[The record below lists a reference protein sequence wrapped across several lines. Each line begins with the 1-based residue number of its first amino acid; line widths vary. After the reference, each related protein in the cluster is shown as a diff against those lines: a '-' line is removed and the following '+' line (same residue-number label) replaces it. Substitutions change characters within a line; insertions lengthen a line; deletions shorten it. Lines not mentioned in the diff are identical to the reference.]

1 MIHFIRLTRP
11 VNLLVII
18 LTMYVIH
25 ALFLSYTQFDLVEGG
40 YKALLIDGVKDIY
53 FLLLVLSTV
62 LIAAAGNIINDYFD
76 VKIDRINKPE
86 KLIVDRY
93 VPKRKAILVHTIL
106 NGIAIAMALLILI
119 GRHNYWPLVFHFA
132 TTSALW
138 MYSGVLKRKFLT
150 GNITI
155 GVLTAM
161 VPMLVYLY
169 DKNYYGAML
178 QNQQDHITSFHF
190 MAYFA
195 LFAFCT
201 TLIREI
207 QKDFA
212 DMKGDS
218 FYGCQTVPLYM
229 GIKKGR
235 LILLSLFFTTIVIF
249 VVLYFMFAK
258 QTTLNGIFFGV
269 ITFLMLVSFIQTY
282 MAVKRPAWQNAALTM
297 KLVMVTAILFFAVKI
312 YAQQP

>member
-1 MIHFIRLTRP
+1 MC
-11 VNLLVII
+11 VV
-18 LTMYVIH
+18 H
-25 ALFLSYTQFDLVEGG
+25 ALFLNYTLV
-40 YKALLIDGVKDIY
+40 KSKTAAFLDPY
-53 FLLLVLSTV
+53 FILLVGSTV

-76 VKIDRINKPE
+76 VKIDRINKPD
-86 KLIVDRY
+86 KLIVDRFI
-93 VPKRKAILVHTIL
+93 VKRKAILFHTLL
-106 NGIAIAMALLILI
+106 NGAAIGMAMVILI
-119 GRHNYWPLVFHFA
+119 GRHDFWPLVFHFA

-138 MYSGVLKRKFLT
+138 MYSGVLKRKFLS

-169 DKNYYGAML
+169 DKNLYGYMAS
-178 QNQQDHITSFHF
+178 QTEHEIAFRV

-212 DMKGDS
+212 DMKGDRM
-218 FYGCQTVPLYM
+218 YGCQTVPLYM

-235 LILLSLFFTTIVIF
+235 MILLGLFFVTIVLFI
-249 VVLYFMFAK
+249 VLYFMFAK
-258 QTTLNGIFFGV
+258 QTTLNSIFFGV
-269 ITFLMLVSFIQTY
+269 ITLLMLVSFMQTL

-297 KLVMVTAILFFAVKI
+297 KLVMVAAILFFAVKV
-312 YAQQP
+312 YAQQS

>member
-1 MIHFIRLTRP
+1 MC
-11 VNLLVII
+11 VV
-18 LTMYVIH
+18 H
-25 ALFLSYTQFDLVEGG
+25 ALFLNYTLVNS
-40 YKALLIDGVKDIY
+40 KTAAFLDPY
-53 FLLLVLSTV
+53 FILLVVSTV

-76 VKIDRINKPE
+76 VKIDRINKPD
-86 KLIVDRY
+86 KLIVDRFI
-93 VPKRKAILVHTIL
+93 VKRKAILFHTLL
-106 NGIAIAMALLILI
+106 NGAAIGMAMVILI
-119 GRHNYWPLVFHFA
+119 GRHDFWPLVFHFA

-138 MYSGVLKRKFLT
+138 MYSGVLKRKFLS

-169 DKNYYGAML
+169 DKNLYGYMAS
-178 QNQQDHITSFHF
+178 QTEHEIAFRV

-218 FYGCQTVPLYM
+218 MYGCQTVPLYM
-229 GIKKGR
+229 GIRKGR
-235 LILLSLFFTTIVIF
+235 MILLGLFFVTIVLFI
-249 VVLYFMFAK
+249 VLYFMFAK
-258 QTTLNGIFFGV
+258 QTTLNSVFFGV
-269 ITFLMLVSFIQTY
+269 ITLLMLVSFMQTL

-297 KLVMVTAILFFAVKI
+297 KLVMVAAILFFAVKV
-312 YAQQP
+312 YAQQS

>member
-11 VNLLVII
+11 VNLLVIV
-18 LTMYVIH
+18 LTMCVVH
-25 ALFLSYTQFDLVEGG
+25 ALFLNYTLV
-40 YKALLIDGVKDIY
+40 KSKTAAFLDPY
-53 FLLLVLSTV
+53 FILLVGSTV

-76 VKIDRINKPE
+76 VKIDRINKPD
-86 KLIVDRY
+86 KLIVDRFI
-93 VPKRKAILVHTIL
+93 VKRKAILFHTLL
-106 NGIAIAMALLILI
+106 NGAAIGMAMVILI
-119 GRHNYWPLVFHFA
+119 GRHDFWPLVFHFA

-138 MYSGVLKRKFLT
+138 MYSGVLKRKFLS

-169 DKNYYGAML
+169 DKNLYGYMAS
-178 QNQQDHITSFHF
+178 QTEHEIAFRV

-212 DMKGDS
+212 DMKGDRM
-218 FYGCQTVPLYM
+218 YGCQTVPLYM

-235 LILLSLFFTTIVIF
+235 MILLGLFFVTIVLFI
-249 VVLYFMFAK
+249 VLYFMFAK
-258 QTTLNGIFFGV
+258 QTTLNSIFFGV
-269 ITFLMLVSFIQTY
+269 ITLLMLVSFMQTL

-297 KLVMVTAILFFAVKI
+297 KLVMVAAILFFAVKV
-312 YAQQP
+312 YAQQS